1 MDFGKIAEGLGVPAR
16 RATTAEELADAL
28 RTAFAEP
35 GPHLIDV
42 VVPSILG

>member
-1 MDFGKIAEGLGVPAR
+1 MDFVKIAEGMGVPAR
-16 RATTAEELADAL
+16 RVATAEDFADAL

-35 GPHLIDV
+35 GPHLIDA